1 MQATQPELSKDLR
14 LRRALASFLQEAG
27 IKLHLPQT
35 TIAFAIVLM
44 HKHLSQLDIVSE
56 HFILV
61 QAILFV
67 SSKVME
73 TPVDIDMKYSALKM
87 KVIEREQEV
96 LRSIGFDLQEDH
108 LPYKYL
114 LNYLKTLHAKT
125 NLAQASWNILSDSY
139 LTPVCL
145 KYPPNVI
152 ACSAIYLASKMVEKE
167 TLPEF
172 LLDSQNYEKHLTWEK
187 SGNFPRMEEKSGK
200 KENKKMWWEVY
211 GVKKFSE
218 IEDISHQILDL
229 YEDPEAANWR
239 RVLI

>member
-73 TPVDIDMKYSALKM
+73 TPLKIRDVVNVVHRMVNPNAQPVDIDVKYSALKM

-96 LRSIGFDLQEDH
+96 LRSLGFDLQDH

-114 LNYLKTLHAKT
+114 LNYLNTLHAKT
-125 NLAQASWNILSDSY
+125 NLAQASWNILSDSF

-172 LLDSQNYEKHLTWEK
+172 LNSQNYEKHQTWEK
-187 SGNFPRMEEKSGK
+187 SGK
-200 KENKKMWWEVY
+200 KRKIK
-211 GVKKFSE
+211 
-218 IEDISHQILDL
+218 
-229 YEDPEAANWR
+229 
-239 RVLI
+239 

>member
-96 LRSIGFDLQEDH
+96 LRSLGFDLQGMWTWDWDIFCRRRVGRKKKSEISIKFH
-108 LPYKYL
+108 
-114 LNYLKTLHAKT
+114 
-125 NLAQASWNILSDSY
+125 I
-139 LTPVCL
+139 C
-145 KYPPNVI
+145 NVVRNCDFFGI
-152 ACSAIYLASKMVEKE
+152 FLEWFG
-167 TLPEF
+167 EF
-172 LLDSQNYEKHLTWEK
+172 L
-187 SGNFPRMEEKSGK
+187 GIF
-200 KENKKMWWEVY
+200 
-211 GVKKFSE
+211 
-218 IEDISHQILDL
+218 
-229 YEDPEAANWR
+229 
-239 RVLI
+239 